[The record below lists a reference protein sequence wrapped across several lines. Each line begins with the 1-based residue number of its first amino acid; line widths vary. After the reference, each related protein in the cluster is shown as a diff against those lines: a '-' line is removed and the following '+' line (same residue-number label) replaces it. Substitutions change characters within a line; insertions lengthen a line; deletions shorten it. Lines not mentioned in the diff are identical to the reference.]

1 MKVVAWGLSKDKDFG
16 MPIKLNP
23 ERIKKL
29 ASGRMWV
36 SCMIADKPTIE
47 RSWRDI
53 TPEQDAVNN
62 LKGAYQEEQPGSCI
76 YVQPKPEP
84 SHPGM
89 QHRLRK
95 ENNFWLIEE
104 YDSDTQTWKLRA
116 QELPGRNW
124 LDQRNKNKPLW
135 VKLIP
140 LTKILS
146 RMSDDIFDND
156 VEKQLDFLFR
166 DCNQKKLNTK
176 KVKKRWLKHN
186 IQMLKAKLEKHH
198 RLIFAV
204 RVVNVADAI
213 AREHG

>member
-47 RSWRDI
+47 GSWRDI

-84 SHPGM
+84 SQPGM
-89 QHRLRK
+89 RHRLRK
-95 ENNFWLIEE
+95 ENNFWL
-104 YDSDTQTWKLRA
+104 TWLRFGLYVNA
-116 QELPGRNW
+116 R
-124 LDQRNKNKPLW
+124 
-135 VKLIP
+135 
-140 LTKILS
+140 S
-146 RMSDDIFDND
+146 RLFLLVSALQIVNR
-156 VEKQLDFLFR
+156 VLFR
-166 DCNQKKLNTK
+166 CYISPRSFYCWFVCN
-176 KVKKRWLKHN
+176 H
-186 IQMLKAKLEKHH
+186 A
-198 RLIFAV
+198 
-204 RVVNVADAI
+204 
-213 AREHG
+213 